1 MEIQVNKQ
9 FLKDLLKIPIP
20 TREKIEIL
28 VFEEA
33 ESYKS
38 LEETGLFI
46 KLKGYK
52 NFYRAR
58 FGEYRIGVQYS
69 NGKIIFER
77 ALHRKDIYKFFP

>member
-1 MEIQVNKQ
+1 VEIQVSKQ

-28 VFEEA
+28 VFEEV
-33 ESYKS
+33 ESSKS

-58 FGEYRIGVQYS
+58 FGEYRIGVRYS
-69 NGKIIFER
+69 NGKVIFER
-77 ALHRKDIYKFFP
+77 VLHRKDIYKYFP

>member
-58 FGEYRIGVQYS
+58 FGEYRIGVQYL

>member
-1 MEIQVNKQ
+1 M
-9 FLKDLLKIPIP
+9 
-20 TREKIEIL
+20 
-28 VFEEA
+28 
-33 ESYKS
+33 
-38 LEETGLFI
+38 FI